1 MATLRVSHNNRC
13 HMSLNRE
20 TSILILGESSADT
33 EVVSSVLRLEY
44 QNLRTCS
51 DPEAYCPIFDKVRPR
66 VLVLSFK
73 SLDTC
78 ESVYLNLH
86 RRSAVLQGL
95 VHKTVV
101 LCSKEQVNQAY
112 KLCHEGVF
120 DDYVLFWPL
129 VHDVKRLPMSVHL
142 ALTALEHMQVAQPW
156 EEMAALAR
164 KAEQLGDRLAEQI
177 NKGRAFTESA
187 RSIATSAESAMSGA
201 LNKFAKNFVDSVIGD
216 ASLVQDHDRA
226 SREVRRIGDAVI
238 APAMEHLLEAQKPIR
253 RWVETITDELQGP
266 LDSARQLAQSANR
279 LRQQILLVD
288 DDEFVRRIV
297 AHMLRQA
304 NLEVHAVSTIES
316 ARQMLKVSRPDLV
329 LLDYL
334 LPDGTGVDLL
344 KELKQSAPLNKV
356 PVVML
361 TGQSDRQVI
370 LDCLSHGASDFVV
383 KPVQRNA
390 LITKVRG
397 FVGH

>member
-1 MATLRVSHNNRC
+1 MSHNKESC
-13 HMSLNRE
+13 
-20 TSILILGESSADT
+20 ILILGENAADT
-33 EVVSSVLRLEY
+33 EVVSSLLRLEH
-44 QNLRTCS
+44 QNLKTCN
-51 DPEAYCPIFDKVRPR
+51 DPDSFCPIFDKVRPQ

-86 RRSAVLQGL
+86 RRSGVLQGL
-95 VHKTVV
+95 AHKTIV
-101 LCSKEQVNQAY
+101 LCSKEQVNHAY

-142 ALTALEHMQVAQPW
+142 ALVALEHMKAAQPW
-156 EEMAALAR
+156 EEMASLAR

-177 NKGRAFTESA
+177 HKGRTFTEGA
-187 RSIATSAESAMSGA
+187 QAMVTSAESAMAGA
-201 LNKFAKNFVDSVIGD
+201 LNSFTKNFVDSVIGD
-216 ASLVQDHDRA
+216 AALIQDRERVSLEA
-226 SREVRRIGDAVI
+226 RRIGDAVI
-238 APAMEHLLEAQKPIR
+238 APAMEHLLESQKPIR

-266 LDSARQLAQSANR
+266 LDSARQLAKSANR
-279 LRQQILLVD
+279 LRRQVLLVD

-304 NLEVHAVSTIES
+304 NLEVHAVSTLES
-316 ARQMLKVSRPDLV
+316 ARQLLKASLPDLL

-344 KELKQSAPLNKV
+344 KELKLSTPLNKL

-361 TGQSDRQVI
+361 TGKSDRHVI
-370 LDCLSHGASDFVV
+370 LDCLSHGANDFVV
-383 KPVQRNA
+383 KPVQKNA

-397 FVGH
+397 YVGH